1 MKNGTSRQILEELGE
16 WCKTESL
23 SSKFLDFY
31 KRLLNIQAGAEKRI
45 GIAEIRLTERVIKHR
60 IVKGFP
66 LLRFDELDISWPLV
80 QDIFANVAAAFAGYA
95 ELLGDVPQGLI
106 KPAPRSRLPKEIAK
120 AWFEGTSLPS
130 TIADE
135 DISEVLLSTL
145 IHQTLRPFLTNYSK
159 ALHGFVSQENW
170 RRGYCPICGGSPD
183 FAFLQ
188 GDSGARWLLCS
199 CCDAQWL
206 FQRLE
211 CPYCGNKNQTSL
223 SYFTDDGLYR
233 LYVCDECRL
242 YLKTIDLRN
251 TAEEVS
257 LPLAR
262 LITFSMDQQGL
273 EMGYRPS
280 SSQTSQSV
288 RKHKAG
294 KYRGFFFCSGTK

>member
-1 MKNGTSRQILEELGE
+1 MKNGTSSQILEGLDE
-16 WCKTESL
+16 WCKTEFL

-31 KRLLNIQAGAEKRI
+31 KRLLNIQARAEKCI
-45 GIAEIRLTERVIKHR
+45 GIAETRLTKRVIKHR
-60 IVKGFP
+60 IVNGFP
-66 LLRFDELDISWPLV
+66 LLRFDELDIRWARV
-80 QDIFANVAAAFAGYA
+80 QDIFANVAATFAGYA
-95 ELLGDVPQGLI
+95 ELLGDVPQGLT
-106 KPAPRSRLPKEIAK
+106 KSEPRSRLRREIAK

-130 TIADE
+130 TIAGE

-170 RRGYCPICGGSPD
+170 RRGYCPICGSSPD

-188 GDSGARWLLCS
+188 RDSGARWLLCS
-199 CCDAQWL
+199 RCDAQWL

-223 SYFTDDGLYR
+223 AYFTDDGLYR
-233 LYVCDECRL
+233 LYVCDKCRL

-251 TAEEVS
+251 TAKEIF
-257 LPLAR
+257 LPLGR
-262 LITFSMDQQGL
+262 LITFSMDRQGL

-280 SSQTSQSV
+280 SS
-288 RKHKAG
+288 
-294 KYRGFFFCSGTK
+294 